1 MFHHMLALVVR
12 TNMNDE
18 NMWESLTWLCLY
30 VSLVSDMVPG
40 LLLVEPL
47 DSMTDDDC
55 FHSSLRWRQLQPGLQ
70 FRRLHCRL
78 RIFLR
83 EADEIIQLKLEL
95 QSVRASG
102 SLTVQ
107 LENLDIP
114 LAWTGVGHCDLQ
126 L

>member
-1 MFHHMLALVVR
+1 MLALVV
-12 TNMNDE
+12 NMNDE
-18 NMWESLTWLCLY
+18 NIWESLTWLCLY
-30 VSLVSDMVPG
+30 VSLVSDMGPG

-70 FRRLHCRL
+70 FRRRRTFLH
-78 RIFLR
+78 
-83 EADEIIQLKLEL
+83 EADEIIQLELEL
-95 QSVRASG
+95 QSMRASG

-107 LENLDIP
+107 LENLEIL

>member
-18 NMWESLTWLCLY
+18 NIWESLTWLCLY
-30 VSLVSDMVPG
+30 VSLVSDMGPG

-55 FHSSLRWRQLQPGLQ
+55 FHSSPRWRRLQPGLQ
-70 FRRLHCRL
+70 FRRRRTFLH
-78 RIFLR
+78 
-83 EADEIIQLKLEL
+83 EADEIIQLELEL

-107 LENLDIP
+107 LEIP

>member
-18 NMWESLTWLCLY
+18 NIWESLTWLCLY
-30 VSLVSDMVPG
+30 VSLVSDMGPG

-55 FHSSLRWRQLQPGLQ
+55 FHSSRRWRQLQPGLQ
-70 FRRLHCRL
+70 FRRR
-78 RIFLR
+78 RIFLH
-83 EADEIIQLKLEL
+83 EADEIIQFKLEL

-107 LENLDIP
+107 LEIP